1 MDYQIVN
8 IKPEQES
15 LKAVMELHFKILPS
29 RAYETDEKKLKLSGE
44 VAESLPGRQG
54 IVLAAMKAQQ
64 CIGYKIAYVTGN
76 RREKLYIWL
85 GGVHPMYRR
94 QGIARALMQRM
105 VEYANSLGVECMESH
120 VFGTNQA
127 MMILNLQSGFE
138 VQGCLHGAGTNTV
151 RVTMRKAIP

>member
-1 MDYQIVN
+1 MDYEIIEIN
-8 IKPEQES
+8 AKPDS
-15 LKAVMELHFKILPS
+15 LKAVMELHFQVLPS
-29 RAYETDEKKLKLSGE
+29 RAYESTEKKQKLAVEIS
-44 VAESLPGRQG
+44 ESLAGRQG
-54 IVLAAMKAQQ
+54 IVLAAMKDEQ
-64 CIGYKIAYVTGN
+64 CIGYKVGYVSGN

-94 QGIARALMQRM
+94 QGMARALMQKM
-105 VEYANSLGVECMESH
+105 IEYANTLDVECMESH

-138 VQGCLHGAGTNTV
+138 IQGCLHGAGTNTV